1 MSGLKKVLK
10 KNLSQSSIKSYRFI
24 RTCLNRFIWH
34 GEKVECNICGS
45 HLKRWKLYGDKSKKN
60 PVCPVCNSF
69 GRHRFLWYCIQ
80 NNIINIESDHKILH
94 IAPELSIRNLLEKK
108 IEEKNY
114 ITADLYEDDVTI
126 KLDITKTL
134 LPDCAYDWIIC
145 SHVMEH
151 VNDDDKALSECYR
164 ILKPGGKL
172 IVQVPLGNNSITI
185 EDSNIKEPCL
195 REKVYGQSD
204 HVRLYGQD
212 INDRIISNGFDVT
225 VLDPKTQ
232 FENKIFER
240 FAFDLPEISTSKY
253 ESESKIFLCGK
264 I

>member
-1 MSGLKKVLK
+1 MGGLKKVLK
-10 KNLSQSSIKSYRFI
+10 RNLSQSSIKSYRFI
-24 RTCLNRFIWH
+24 RACLNRFIWH

-45 HLKRWKLYGDKSKKN
+45 HLKRWKYYGDVSKRN

-69 GRHRFLWYCIQ
+69 GRHRFLWYCMQ
-80 NNIINIESDHKILH
+80 KNLINIESDYKILH

-108 IEEKNY
+108 LEEKNY

-172 IVQVPLGNNSITI
+172 IVQVPLGDNSITI
-185 EDSNIKEPCL
+185 EDSNIKEPYL
-195 REKVYGQSD
+195 REKEYGQSD
-204 HVRLYGQD
+204 HVRLYGLD
-212 INDRIISNGFDVT
+212 INERFISNGFDVT
-225 VLDPKTQ
+225 ILDPKAQ
-232 FENKIFER
+232 FENQIFER
-240 FAFDLPEISTSKY
+240 FAFDLPAISCSKY
-253 ESESKIFLCGK
+253 ESESKIFLCK
-264 I
+264 RA